1 MPKEFQN
8 TKNSMRKKETPNKQ
22 EMDSDLIQKKWRER
36 KEFFCG
42 NLINPINSL
51 LIIVLQL

>member
-8 TKNSMRKKETPNKQ
+8 TKNSMRKKETTNKQ
-22 EMDSDLIQKKWRER
+22 EMDSDLTQKKWRER

-42 NLINPINSL
+42 NPINPINSL